1 MAARCFWTSGSCSG
15 SNASQRCRSPAIP
28 EFHTQTLYPSSS
40 SSSYHHL
47 PIITSDSSSRFT
59 GGCTNPIPYSY
70 PHLRRPRRLFA
81 QLPPQSDPP
90 PNKEPL
96 TLEGLVEG
104 ISGFQE
110 RVRIFFAVFV
120 WMSLFFW
127 YSAWDGRNKGG
138 GGGGGIMPNKRS
150 RSPFR
155 R

>member
-15 SNASQRCRSPAIP
+15 NNASQCCRSPAIP
-28 EFHTQTLYPSSS
+28 EFHTQTRYPS

-47 PIITSDSSSRFT
+47 PILTSDSSSRFT
-59 GGCTNPIPYSY
+59 GGCRNPIPYPY
-70 PHLRRPRRLFA
+70 PHLHRLFA
-81 QLPPQSDPP
+81 QLPPQSDPADTRSVYQV
-90 PNKEPL
+90 N
-96 TLEGLVEG
+96 
-104 ISGFQE
+104 
-110 RVRIFFAVFV
+110 FAGC

-138 GGGGGIMPNKRS
+138 GGGIMPNKRS